1 MFKTGGTSAYGKG
14 ITSNLV
20 SDEQRQRF
28 NYGGR
33 VRAAHGLPHYRS
45 YTDRGQQY
53 ATDYM
58 PQSQEDWRKL
68 QEIQVEGLPYKTIEE
83 INREVEES
91 VPGQKRW
98 YDFTDFQKLGE
109 SAEDYTSRIS
119 WEKSPEAK
127 EATRKELLQERQ
139 TAIKDLDPDLIA
151 RRKEVG
157 LYTPGISADQP
168 LHQEFET
175 PVVEEEEEK
184 VVVEEPGYETGE
196 HWEDLASKMP
206 GKKIPGKE
214 EPTDV
219 LDVDKWA
226 FLDEQQKAKQ
236 KLARGY
242 GLTEAAAAAAKWST
256 AGTAKERSAA
266 ISEGLSKVGAIGA
279 KYKGEATDL
288 KTKAKILGTV
298 EEIKGEQ
305 KQKLWQDRLK
315 GYYQPTLDIA
325 EQGLALKK
333 AAVEL
338 AAEGKDGLSIYDDIL
353 LTDSKSLRD
362 PFTKRDILRSLTGKN
377 LQVEGEKNKKTLN
390 SKENKGL
397 IFIDIQGNVV
407 RNKGDGTT
415 EDVDETRDEFFTW
428 RN

>member
-28 NYGGR
+28 NSGGR
-33 VRAAHGLPHYRS
+33 VGLLIGGDYSKWFDPNAYAVARQRNYQKLYEPS
-45 YTDRGQQY
+45 FEGPNIVDRPDLRLG
-53 ATDYM
+53 
-58 PQSQEDWRKL
+58 
-68 QEIQVEGLPYKTIEE
+68 EGDAPYKHNLNWLKTQADTADDKPFIEDISITE
-83 INREVEES
+83 DIPVKKEE
-91 VPGQKRW
+91 P
-98 YDFTDFQKLGE
+98 
-109 SAEDYTSRIS
+109 DYT
-119 WEKSPEAK
+119 
-127 EATRKELLQERQ
+127 
-139 TAIKDLDPDLIA
+139 
-151 RRKEVG
+151 
-157 LYTPGISADQP
+157 
-168 LHQEFET
+168 
-175 PVVEEEEEK
+175 
-184 VVVEEPGYETGE
+184 TGE
-196 HWEDLASKMP
+196 HWDDLPSKMP
-206 GKKIPGKE
+206 SEQQVIRDD
-214 EPTDV
+214 TDD
-219 LDVDKWA
+219 LDTPDKWA

-279 KYKGEATDL
+279 KFTGEAEDL
-288 KTKAKILGTV
+288 KTKAQILGTV

-325 EQGLALKK
+325 AQGLALKK

-353 LTDSKSLRD
+353 LTNSKSLRD

-390 SKENKGL
+390 SKENEGL
-397 IFIDIQGNVV
+397 IFIDIRGNVV

-415 EDVDETRDEFFTW
+415 EGVDETRDEFFTW